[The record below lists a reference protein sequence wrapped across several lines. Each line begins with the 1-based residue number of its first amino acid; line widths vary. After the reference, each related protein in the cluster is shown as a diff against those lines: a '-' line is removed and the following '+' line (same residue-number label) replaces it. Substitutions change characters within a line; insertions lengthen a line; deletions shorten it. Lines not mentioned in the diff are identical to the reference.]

1 MVVRSRSR
9 GEMRRAVE
17 PELAE
22 NPRIEALCRAILSCQ
37 DGDLLMRLLRDL
49 LSAREMQDV
58 ANRWAAARMLIE
70 GQTQTATARELA
82 MSAKTVNDIAM
93 WVQGTFATGGY
104 WDAYERVKVSDG
116 RDPRAT
122 ARPT

>member
-1 MVVRSRSR
+1 
-9 GEMRRAVE
+9 MRREVE

-22 NPRIEALCRAILSCQ
+22 NPRIAALCEALEACAHG
-37 DGDLLMRLLRDL
+37 DGDLMVRFLRDL

-58 ANRWAAARMLIE
+58 ANRWAAARMLME

-104 WDAYERVKVSDG
+104 WDAYERVKVPDA